1 LSEHYIIGI
10 ENKIHHSL
18 HNDLDDYKNTL
29 NIFKDSQK
37 KVIPIVLSLTQFNSE
52 DDKAKLEES
61 CFVNIT
67 YNEFYTKL
75 KKNLKE
81 VNGNSKYKGFLNDYM
96 SSLLKLTETS
106 ESTSSQ
112 SYLSKLEK
120 LQEIFTKYK
129 PKIYQNKVLYFD
141 FETKNYTKNYTWSID
156 ALINEN
162 GWTIELFGRNPQST
176 LKLFKKY
183 IEYVKNNSLGNVVFN
198 DTCERIVYK
207 TLDQNTEI
215 SDVQESIKKLID
227 IVKDLI

>member
-1 LSEHYIIGI
+1 
-10 ENKIHHSL
+10 
-18 HNDLDDYKNTL
+18 
-29 NIFKDSQK
+29 
-37 KVIPIVLSLTQFNSE
+37 
-52 DDKAKLEES
+52 LEES

>member
-1 LSEHYIIGI
+1 
-10 ENKIHHSL
+10 
-18 HNDLDDYKNTL
+18 TL